1 MLHLNSSDNI
11 IGYIGLVPGGA
22 ATPSAPKTNDFFGVQ
37 QKIMVSRNFEPRAVL
52 FKFLPV
58 DAPIN
63 AKRFFSGSPSIISSP
78 RSGSSMIF

>member
-22 ATPSAPKTNDFFGVQ
+22 ATPSAPKTYDFSGFN
-37 QKIMVSRNFEPRAVL
+37 KKLWFHEIFEPRAVL
-52 FKFLPV
+52 LKFLPV